1 MRYSPGF
8 GSLTITNESLFTE
21 INSHL
26 LQSDTCGD
34 LIQFN
39 SYTIYFMQIEYITS
53 DVEFQGLAS
62 EWNDLLRNSQ
72 ANSIF
77 LTWEWLFCWWEI
89 YKDDCKNLLLVRVRG
104 EEGET
109 LCLVPLMMEES
120 RLLNLL
126 PVFKIRF
133 LGTGEKEQDEICTEY
148 LDFIVAKKADTSAIV
163 SFVFDNL
170 IKDNENIDYLLFEKM
185 SETSLLSEN
194 IDKAP
199 IKGFDKNV
207 KITGRSHYI
216 KLENDWDLFMAG
228 LSSSQR
234 YRVKRTLKEFRKQGE
249 VEFKIV
255 SDRNQLQ
262 DTFNHLARLHQ
273 KRWTARGQDGLF
285 SSSYFCNFHIKLMNL
300 LLENGNLMLA
310 ELIVNNKICAVIYN
324 LNYDGVIS
332 YYQSGID
339 TDLENSKLRPG
350 LAIHT
355 LAIEAA
361 LKTGATEYDF
371 LLGDSDYKRQWSK
384 TTKTI
389 YTIKL
394 TRRSLQENLFR
405 NFIAIRNS
413 ISKLLINSRIGF

>member
-1 MRYSPGF
+1 M
-8 GSLTITNESLFTE
+8 
-21 INSHL
+21 HL
-26 LQSDTCGD
+26 D
-34 LIQFN
+34 
-39 SYTIYFMQIEYITS
+39 YITS
-53 DVEFQGLAS
+53 DDEFQELAS
-62 EWNDLLRNSQ
+62 EWNSLLKNSQ
-72 ANSIF
+72 SNSIF
-77 LTWEWLFCWWEI
+77 LTWEWLFCWWSI
-89 YKDDCKNLLLVRVRG
+89 FKNEKRDLLLVRVRAKD
-104 EEGET
+104 GET
-109 LCLVPLMMEES
+109 LCLAPLMVEKS
-120 RLLNLL
+120 RFFRLF
-126 PVFKIRF
+126 PIFTIRF

-148 LDFIVAKKADTSAIV
+148 LDFIIAKNADTSAIV
-163 SFVFDNL
+163 NFVFDNL
-170 IKDNENIDYLLFEKM
+170 IKDKENIDYLLFEKM
-185 SETSLLSEN
+185 SETSLLSVN

-199 IKGFDKNV
+199 IKGLDKTV
-207 KITGRSHYI
+207 EIAGRSHYI
-216 KLENDWDLFMAG
+216 KLENDWDLFMAE

-273 KRWTARGQDGLF
+273 KRWTARGQNGLF
-285 SSSYFCNFHIKLMNL
+285 SSSNFCNFHIKLMNL

-339 TDLENSKLRPG
+339 TELENSKLRPG

-371 LLGDSDYKRQWSK
+371 LQGDSNYKRQWSK

-394 TRRSLQENLFR
+394 TRRSLKENLFR
-405 NFIAIRNS
+405 SFFAIRNS
-413 ISKLLINSRIGF
+413 ISKLLINSRIVFK